1 MSAVLAAVFH
11 DHGIADQARTQLV
24 QDGFPTDRV
33 ELTSREE
40 LGNARVVPAA
50 GVDDKLSKYFQQ
62 LFPDG
67 SKQPAVRS
75 LQKAVLEGHAV
86 VAVHPRGDIEVQRAM
101 DILNRSEPMELRA
114 SDLENQ
120 GLEAAAAPR
129 EDSTLA
135 WIGRVLVA
143 PRPPG
148 G

>member
-1 MSAVLAAVFH
+1 
-11 DHGIADQARTQLV
+11 V

-40 LGNARVVPAA
+40 LGNARMVPAA
-50 GVDDKLSKYFQQ
+50 GVDEKLSKYFQQ

-67 SKQPAVRS
+67 REQPAVRS
-75 LQKAVLEGHAV
+75 LQQAVLDGHAV
-86 VAVHPRGDIEVQRAM
+86 IAVHPRGDIEVQRAM
-101 DILNRSEPMELRA
+101 DILNRSEPMEMRA
-114 SDLENQ
+114 TDLANQ
-120 GLEAAAAPR
+120 GLEAAAAAK

-143 PRPPG
+143 PKPPG